1 MKNKTLLSIAL
12 AMMYSGASAQSSLR
26 QVEAEEDTLHE
37 HFMDIAKTVYPV
49 EKECEVALYLKYN
62 VPKNKARKMAYYIKE
77 RERRKACYNYIYK
90 DSILTRVRCKLEMD
104 SIYRDSINTL
114 LIPVKGNRISGDNI
128 SLALMLSATLELDD
142 AQYQY
147 MMEKAL
153 AMARQLYQDPR
164 SNVWNEEMDV
174 LKKTLTPK
182 QFNSFFLNK
191 NGEKTTKEV
200 DKGWQ
205 RLVDAGL
212 AEQLDSATEIPRAYI
227 YYHERQKIK
236 DIFRYYGTPQKKNL
250 AELDNRKPAMVR
262 MIETLDNETR
272 IIEQNK
278 QKEKNK
284 TVGKEFVW

>member
-1 MKNKTLLSIAL
+1 MKKW
-12 AMMYSGASAQSSLR
+12 R
-26 QVEAEEDTLHE
+26 
-37 HFMDIAKTVYPV
+37 
-49 EKECEVALYLKYN
+49 
-62 VPKNKARKMAYYIKE
+62 
-77 RERRKACYNYIYK
+77 
-90 DSILTRVRCKLEMD
+90 
-104 SIYRDSINTL
+104 
-114 LIPVKGNRISGDNI
+114 
-128 SLALMLSATLELDD
+128 
-142 AQYQY
+142 
-147 MMEKAL
+147 
-153 AMARQLYQDPR
+153 
-164 SNVWNEEMDV
+164 
-174 LKKTLTPK
+174 
-182 QFNSFFLNK
+182 NK